1 MGLILF
7 IYSSLQ
13 LYQDHG
19 HEGHPEARGQV
30 FTDEELAGQ
39 IDPVLGEDDLNKDG
53 CIDYPEFLMAQNRA
67 AARSS

>member
-1 MGLILF
+1 M
-7 IYSSLQ
+7 
-13 LYQDHG
+13 
-19 HEGHPEARGQV
+19 

-39 IDPVLGEDDLNKDG
+39 IDPGLGEDDLNKDG

>member
-1 MGLILF
+1 MNSYFDYLLF
-7 IYSSLQ
+7 NCL
-13 LYQDHG
+13 DHG

-39 IDPVLGEDDLNKDG
+39 IDPVLGKDDLNKDG